1 MTTNNA
7 DLKLLTAI
15 QNSFPL
21 EPSEVLRILSYI
33 GAGST
38 IVAAGVSYWH
48 IKGGELKRVTV
59 QLPLPGLGLITDDS
73 FLYQELMADLC
84 CVEEQMLNDGIEP
97 KDFDKCLYV
106 ITLSKAD
113 PKQGTYPKT
122 FPHFFARS
130 NVPADQELQ

>member
-48 IKGGELKRVTV
+48 IKGGELKRVTA

-97 KDFDKCLYV
+97 IDFDKCLYI
-106 ITLSKAD
+106 ITLSKGD
-113 PKQGTYPKT
+113 PTKGIYPKT
-122 FPHFFARS
+122 FPHFFSRS
-130 NVPADQELQ
+130 NIPADTEV

>member
-1 MTTNNA
+1 MSTNT

-38 IVAAGVSYWH
+38 IVAAGVSYWQ
-48 IKGGELKRVTV
+48 INGGELKRVTV

-97 KDFDKCLYV
+97 IDFDKCLYI
-106 ITLSKAD
+106 ITLSKGD
-113 PKQGTYPKT
+113 PKEGNYPKT
-122 FPHFFARS
+122 FPHFFTRS
-130 NVPADQELQ
+130 NVPADTEV

>member
-1 MTTNNA
+1 MTTNN

-38 IVAAGVSYWH
+38 IVAAGVSYWQ
-48 IKGGELKRVTV
+48 INGGELKRVTV

-97 KDFDKCLYV
+97 IDFDKCLYI
-106 ITLSKAD
+106 ITLSKGD
-113 PKQGTYPKT
+113 PAKGIYPKT
-122 FPHFFARS
+122 FPHFFSRS
-130 NVPADQELQ
+130 NIPADTEV